1 MSLKVFLGRTA
12 LNSPLLDGGQLQL
25 LRKELGSTE
34 RIVFTFP
41 CEKGS
46 GGSQGCAGAVA
57 GKSQGG
63 LGESSGLILLTDR
76 GVDKHRAA
84 LPALLAL
91 AAAWKSMVEAGA
103 QDIPLVIESGQVID
117 THHVALLVA
126 AGASA
131 VFPYLALEQ
140 AAQLKPG
147 GAVAYRGAVEKG
159 LRKVIARMG
168 ISTIASYRNSHLFEI
183 IGLDPEVCSR
193 FFEDA
198 SCSLAGKG
206 LTELLQD
213 CLDRHD
219 SVFSIAFPEMTMTA
233 KLQDQGLY
241 RFRHQG
247 EQHASSPELVR
258 RMHRYIKFP
267 TDENHRAFME
277 LGRQEG
283 TRRRPGPA
291 GDCPGEAAAA
301 RPGGNRSFHPGPLQH
316 PGHVAG
322 SNFAGDAHALSRSP

>member
-1 MSLKVFLGRTA
+1 MR
-12 LNSPLLDGGQLQL
+12 
-25 LRKELGSTE
+25 
-34 RIVFTFP
+34 
-41 CEKGS
+41 
-46 GGSQGCAGAVA
+46 
-57 GKSQGG
+57 
-63 LGESSGLILLTDR
+63 
-76 GVDKHRAA
+76 A

-103 QDIPLVIESGQVID
+103 HDIPLVIETGQVID

-140 AAQLKPG
+140 AAHLKPD
-147 GAVAYRGAVEKG
+147 GAAAIAARWKRACAKS
-159 LRKVIARMG
+159 LRAWASRPLPAIATVI
-168 ISTIASYRNSHLFEI
+168 
-183 IGLDPEVCSR
+183 CSKSSVLIPMCAAD

-198 SCSLAGKG
+198 RVLLAGKG

-219 SVFSIAFPEMTMTA
+219 SVFSIAFPTMTMTA
-233 KLQDQGLY
+233 ALQDHGLY

-267 TDENHRAFME
+267 TDENHQR
-277 LGRQEG
+277 LHG
-283 TRRRPGPA
+283 TRPAAGASRHPRSA
-291 GDCPGEAAAA
+291 GDCPGQAAAA
-301 RPGGNRSFHPGPLQH
+301 R
-316 PGHVAG
+316 
-322 SNFAGDAHALSRSP
+322 